1 MLIHIRSATPAD
13 QATINRIVRRAGINP
28 LDLDW
33 RRFVVA
39 EEGGQIVGVG
49 QVKPHGD
56 QSRELASLAVIPARQ
71 GQGIG
76 AKIIHALLAR
86 ETGVVF
92 LMCRHTLERY
102 YVRFGFRRVERE
114 QMTPY
119 FRRMIRLA
127 NFFAGLT
134 HAGMRVIVMKRGT

>member
-1 MLIHIRSATPAD
+1 MIHIRSATLAD
-13 QATINRIVRRAGINP
+13 QPTINRIVRHAGINP
-28 LDLDW
+28 MNLDW

-39 EEGGQIVGVG
+39 EDGSQIVGVG

-76 AKIIHALLAR
+76 AKIIHTLLAR
-86 ETGVVF
+86 ETGDVF
-92 LMCRHTLERY
+92 LMCRHTLEPY
-102 YVRFGFRRVERE
+102 YARFGFHRVERE

-127 NFFAGLT
+127 NFFAGLMR
-134 HAGMRVIVMKRGT
+134 ADVRVIVMKRGT